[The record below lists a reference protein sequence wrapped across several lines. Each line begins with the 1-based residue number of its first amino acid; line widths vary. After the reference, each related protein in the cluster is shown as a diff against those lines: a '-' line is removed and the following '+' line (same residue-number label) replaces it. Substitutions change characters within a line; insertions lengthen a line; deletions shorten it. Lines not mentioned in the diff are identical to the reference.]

1 MPLPFP
7 FDFKHPD
14 YQMVFE
20 WRMERLQRIRQ
31 NPEILPALKQF
42 YRTNPAQFII
52 DWGMTTDPRNI
63 DYGLPVTIPFLLFP
77 KQEEWIHW
85 IMERWGNRENGITE
99 KSREM
104 GLSWTAIGL
113 ACSLCLFNKEMV
125 IGFGSRKEEYVDST
139 GDPKALFWKARKFVE
154 TLPVEFRGSWS
165 EKKHAPYMRVEF
177 PETGAVIKGEAGDNI
192 GRGDR
197 TTLYLVD
204 EAAFLQRP
212 LLIDAALSQTT
223 RCRIDLSS
231 VNPVLTRRI
240 KEMGPDLGKPEFY
253 DVVTTATGIPAWRIH
268 HSRLIRFDGVTLPFQ
283 QKMTENEWGMSVVER
298 IWDRLTAF
306 DSATV
311 GAAQLVYKAHLRTYS
326 VEKLR
331 ELIALGGPAY
341 EALLKNIDLIRQFQS
356 NEGMTLMD
364 SRDKFETHQYSFS
377 GLDDILSQ
385 FAEQISGAVGIPL
398 VRLFGQSPKGFSTG
412 DADLANY
419 YDRVSSLQERRL
431 RLPMRRILDIMH
443 RSELGKPLPD
453 DFTFEFN
460 PLWQMSDVDRST
472 VAVNTTNAISTA
484 LGDGLMTR
492 KAAMTDLRENS
503 DVTGI
508 GASITD
514 EDIENAE
521 DEAPPGIGELGDNP
535 PESPGGDPISNEPT
549 ADSAGGR
556 GYRKWALR
564 WFKR

>member
-85 IMERWGNRENGITE
+85 IMERWSNRENGITE

-231 VNPVLTRRI
+231 VNGMANPFAQKRHGGKIPVFTFHWRDDPRKDEEWYRRECEKIDNPVVVAQELDLNYSASAEGVLIPSEWVQAAVDAHIKLGIQPTGKRLGAMDVADEGRDKNAFSTRHGFLWKMCGNGPVWAATFISPSRRFSAFANRITSKSFALTRTGWALAFAAMHALSTNCVTLCVDRQYSPHRFEVVARYLI
-240 KEMGPDLGKPEFY
+240 RMMKLFAGTTGKPH
-253 DVVTTATGIPAWRIH
+253 V
-268 HSRLIRFDGVTLPFQ
+268 
-283 QKMTENEWGMSVVER
+283 
-298 IWDRLTAF
+298 
-306 DSATV
+306 
-311 GAAQLVYKAHLRTYS
+311 
-326 VEKLR
+326 
-331 ELIALGGPAY
+331 
-341 EALLKNIDLIRQFQS
+341 
-356 NEGMTLMD
+356 
-364 SRDKFETHQYSFS
+364 
-377 GLDDILSQ
+377 
-385 FAEQISGAVGIPL
+385 
-398 VRLFGQSPKGFSTG
+398 
-412 DADLANY
+412 
-419 YDRVSSLQERRL
+419 
-431 RLPMRRILDIMH
+431 
-443 RSELGKPLPD
+443 
-453 DFTFEFN
+453 
-460 PLWQMSDVDRST
+460 
-472 VAVNTTNAISTA
+472 
-484 LGDGLMTR
+484 
-492 KAAMTDLRENS
+492 
-503 DVTGI
+503 
-508 GASITD
+508 
-514 EDIENAE
+514 
-521 DEAPPGIGELGDNP
+521 
-535 PESPGGDPISNEPT
+535 
-549 ADSAGGR
+549 
-556 GYRKWALR
+556 
-564 WFKR
+564 